1 MTFDRGGLIVSHWIV
16 AGVTLA
22 QFLPACVRL
31 SGSTVPRSTRLEDA
45 LVNLEYWI
53 NTTFSLLNW
62 LFFHTIYGML
72 GVAILVYLLFR
83 DLRKT
88 FPRFPEPALVAGLVF
103 LVGVGTLPSIPRYQF
118 HNEMLE
124 LVLQIENDSVRV
136 ASTSRWR
143 SITEPLTWVN
153 PPIGAVTTTWLQ
165 SSHFVGDGQRI
176 GLAPFE
182 NRFYERTLRYGEKP
196 AEALVYADCVQTT
209 IRYARSDE
217 SGGLQPV
224 TPSPVK
230 MVTREKDWYCE
241 HDWSREKWSWEKEAL
256 LRACG
261 KACQVLAIHY
271 IRRDEEPNN
280 LMSTRAADQA
290 FGAKKCTDKEMTPIQ
305 ITPRSWTSDSKYST
319 RHWVVLCA
327 RPQ

>member
-1 MTFDRGGLIVSHWIV
+1 
-16 AGVTLA
+16 
-22 QFLPACVRL
+22 
-31 SGSTVPRSTRLEDA
+31 LEKA

-53 NTTFSLLNW
+53 SQTLSLLNW
-62 LFFHTIYGML
+62 LFLHTIYGML
-72 GVAILVYLLFR
+72 GVAILVYLLVR

-88 FPRFPEPALVAGLVF
+88 FPRFPGPALLAGLVF
-103 LVGVGTLPSIPRYQF
+103 LVGVGTLPSIPRYRF

-124 LVLQIENDSVRV
+124 LMLRIENGGRV
-136 ASTSRWR
+136 ASTSKWR
-143 SITEPLTWVN
+143 SLTEPLTWVN
-153 PPIGAVTTTWLQ
+153 PPIGAVTLTWPQ

-182 NRFYERTLRYGEKP
+182 NRFYEWTLRYAEKP
-196 AEALVYADCVQTT
+196 AEALVYADCVQST
-209 IRYARSDE
+209 IRYRRPDE
-217 SGGLQPV
+217 WGILQPV

-241 HDWSREKWSWEKEAL
+241 HDWSREKWSWEKESL

-271 IRRDEEPNN
+271 MRRNEEPNN
-280 LMSTRAADQA
+280 LVSTRAADQA
-290 FGAKKCTDKEMTPIQ
+290 FGAKECNDKGMTPIQ
-305 ITPRSWTSDSKYST
+305 ITPRWWTSDSKYST

>member
-1 MTFDRGGLIVSHWIV
+1 M
-16 AGVTLA
+16 
-22 QFLPACVRL
+22 
-31 SGSTVPRSTRLEDA
+31 
-45 LVNLEYWI
+45 NLEYWI
-53 NTTFSLLNW
+53 STTFSLLNW

-118 HNEMLE
+118 HNEMLK
-124 LVLQIENDSVRV
+124 LMLRIENSGRV

-143 SITEPLTWVN
+143 SMTEPLTWVN
-153 PPIGAVTTTWLQ
+153 PPIGAVTLIWPQTFHL
-165 SSHFVGDGQRI
+165 VGDGQRV

-182 NRFYERTLRYGEKP
+182 NRFNEWTMRYGEKP
-196 AEALVYADCVQTT
+196 AESLVYADCVQST
-209 IRYARSDE
+209 IRYTRPDE
-217 SGGLQPV
+217 SGILRPV

-230 MVTREKDWYCE
+230 MVAREKDWYCE
-241 HDWSREKWSWEKEAL
+241 HDWSREKEAL

-280 LMSTRAADQA
+280 PVSTRAADQA
-290 FGAKKCTDKEMTPIQ
+290 FGAKKCTDKGMTPVQ
-305 ITPRSWTSDSKYST
+305 IMPTWWTRESKYST

>member
-1 MTFDRGGLIVSHWIV
+1 
-16 AGVTLA
+16 
-22 QFLPACVRL
+22 
-31 SGSTVPRSTRLEDA
+31 LENP

-53 NTTFSLLNW
+53 SGTFSLLSW

-88 FPRFPEPALVAGLVF
+88 SPRFPEPALVAGVVF

-118 HNEMLE
+118 QNEMRKHMLR
-124 LVLQIENDSVRV
+124 IENSGRV

-143 SITEPLTWVN
+143 SMTEPLTWVN
-153 PPIGAVTTTWLQ
+153 PPIGAVTLIWPQ

-182 NRFYERTLRYGEKP
+182 NRFYEWTMRYGEKP
-196 AEALVYADCVQTT
+196 ADSLSLVYADCVQST
-209 IRYARSDE
+209 IRYTRPDE
-217 SGGLQPV
+217 SGILHPV

-230 MVTREKDWYCE
+230 MVAREKDWYCE
-241 HDWSREKWSWEKEAL
+241 HNWSWEEKWSWEKEAL

-261 KACQVLAIHY
+261 KACQLLAIDY
-271 IRRDEEPNN
+271 IRRDEEPNDPG
-280 LMSTRAADQA
+280 STRAADQA
-290 FGAKKCTDKEMTPIQ
+290 FGAKKCTDKGMTPVQ
-305 ITPRSWTSDSKYST
+305 IMRTWWAISSKYST